1 MVTRILCLRLPNW
14 PVQAAARRLRGQGQ
28 PDSPLALRTRAD
40 WTDAGV
46 SAAAGTGRGGGRA
59 AGGGASGGTGVVAGG
74 LSGVLLEDWR
84 LVRELFPASRSGP
97 AVVAVDRGAWELG
110 VRPGLPLAEARSLA
124 RPVLRRGAKSVAGG
138 GAAVQPAVQFEEWRP
153 EEDRRELEE
162 LALIARR
169 FAPVVSLDALP
180 LPDSLLLDITGCEHL
195 FGGELELAE
204 ELLGEVWGSG
214 LRAVAGIGGKLS
226 SAWAMAHWDP
236 TDAELRGFLGQSGL
250 RERLGVSGG
259 ASGGASGGKVLGAAS
274 WRVRRLPC
282 GEDRPWLDMLPI
294 TAGRLP
300 LSDIEI
306 LRDLGVVEL
315 GRLLNLPREDL
326 PARLSVVAVERVQQL
341 QGVLSEH
348 LVNLPEANPIES
360 EWSEEQPAS
369 GLGDLHWVL
378 GRLSGVLSGE
388 LVRRR
393 QMCGGLECEV
403 KLGSGEWLQ
412 FGAGLVRPT
421 QDAGLLGEVICL
433 RLEYLLSDEQR
444 RIAVGGLSS
453 AVGASA
459 VGGVEGTATGAAA
472 GAGGFLRLVVEP
484 VVLVRMRALAAQLP
498 PARQRNLFGEL
509 QDVSEPVEQL
519 AALVSRLTGRLG
531 RERVLRLGERAD
543 VRPEYSVRVEP
554 LPDAV
559 QAGGAGA
566 AERALWNLAG
576 LSGGVGGVGIG
587 GVGGVKSGRGAVVA
601 GAELVGDLAGVL
613 PRPLRLLEPAVD
625 VTVGLL
631 REGEEPVGSRSPLQW
646 REQLRR
652 VPLVVAEG
660 QRWEVEWWSGAERL
674 QTGWW
679 TDRPC
684 QRDYY
689 VVRVRGGG
697 RLWLYRDL
705 QTGRWY
711 LQGFF
716 D

>member
-1 MVTRILCLRLPNW
+1 
-14 PVQAAARRLRGQGQ
+14 
-28 PDSPLALRTRAD
+28 
-40 WTDAGV
+40 
-46 SAAAGTGRGGGRA
+46 
-59 AGGGASGGTGVVAGG
+59 

-214 LRAVAGIGGKLS
+214 LRAVAGIGG
-226 SAWAMAHWDP
+226 
-236 TDAELRGFLGQSGL
+236 
-250 RERLGVSGG
+250 
-259 ASGGASGGKVLGAAS
+259 GKVLGAAS

-306 LRDLGVVEL
+306 LRDLGVVQL

-459 VGGVEGTATGAAA
+459 VGGVEGTAAAA

-631 REGEEPVGSRSPLQW
+631 REVEEPVGSRSPLQW

>member
-1 MVTRILCLRLPNW
+1 MSEFAGTRILCLRIPNW
-14 PVQAAARRLRGQGQ
+14 PVQAAARRLRAAGESGVL
-28 PDSPLALRTRAD
+28 LAVRTRAD

-46 SAAAGTGRGGGRA
+46 SRPGSGGGA
-59 AGGGASGGTGVVAGG
+59 AGGVG
-74 LSGVLLEDWR
+74 GVLLEDWR
-84 LVRELFPASRSGP
+84 LLREQFPAVRSGP

-124 RPVLRRGAKSVAGG
+124 RPVIRRGDRGAVQSGAGVQSEAG
-138 GAAVQPAVQFEEWRP
+138 SQSGVKNSAAVQFVEWCP
-153 EEDRRELEE
+153 ESDRKELLE
-162 LALIARR
+162 LSLVARR
-169 FAPVVSLDALP
+169 FAPVVALDTLP

-306 LRDLGVVEL
+306 LRDLGVVQL

-459 VGGVEGTATGAAA
+459 VGGVEGTAAAA

-531 RERVLRLGERAD
+531 RERVLRVGERAD

-566 AERALWNLAG
+566 AERTLWNLAG
-576 LSGGVGGVGIG
+576 LSGGVSGVGIG

>member
-1 MVTRILCLRLPNW
+1 
-14 PVQAAARRLRGQGQ
+14 
-28 PDSPLALRTRAD
+28 
-40 WTDAGV
+40 
-46 SAAAGTGRGGGRA
+46 
-59 AGGGASGGTGVVAGG
+59 VVGG

-124 RPVLRRGAKSVAGG
+124 RPVAGRGVKSVVGG
-138 GAAVQPAVQFEEWRP
+138 GAAGPLAVQFEEWRP

-169 FAPVVSLDALP
+169 FAPVVALDSLP

-195 FGGELELAE
+195 FGGEAELAE
-204 ELLGEVWGSG
+204 ELLGELWGAG
-214 LRAVAGIGGKLS
+214 LRGVAGIGGRVS
-226 SAWAMAHWDP
+226 TAWAMAHWDP
-236 TDAELRGFLGQSGL
+236 TDAELRGFLGQSGMS
-250 RERLGVSGG
+250 ERLGVLGVSGG
-259 ASGGASGGKVLGAAS
+259 LGTGKAFGAAS
-274 WRVRRLPC
+274 WRVRRLPR
-282 GEDRPWLDMLPI
+282 GEDRPWLDVLPI

-300 LSDIEI
+300 LSDVEI
-306 LRDLGVVEL
+306 LRDLGVLQL

-326 PARLSVVAVERVQQL
+326 PARLSAVAVERVQQL
-341 QGVLSEH
+341 RGVLSES
-348 LVNLPEANPIES
+348 LVNLPEANPIVA

-369 GLGDLHWVL
+369 GLRDLHWVL
-378 GRLSGVLSGE
+378 GRLSELVSGE

-393 QMCGGLECEV
+393 QMCGGVECEL

-421 QDAGLLGEVICL
+421 QDAGLLGEVSSL

-444 RIAVGGLSS
+444 RIAAGVGS
-453 AVGASA
+453 V
-459 VGGVEGTATGAAA
+459 AA
-472 GAGGFLRLVVEP
+472 GAAVAGAAVAGATEAAGVGVGVGVEGFLRLVVEP
-484 VVLVRMRALAAQLP
+484 VVLLRMRALSAQLP

-531 RERVLRLGERAD
+531 RERVLRVGERAD

-576 LSGGVGGVGIG
+576 LSGAGAGAGAGT
-587 GVGGVKSGRGAVVA
+587 GVKSGRGAVVVRE
-601 GAELVGDLAGVL
+601 GALQDCDGVL

-625 VTVGLL
+625 VTAGLL
-631 REGEEPVGSRSPLQW
+631 REGEVGVVDRSPLLW

-652 VPLVVAEG
+652 VPVVVAEG

-674 QTGWW
+674 QTAWW
-679 TDRPC
+679 TERSC
-684 QRDYY
+684 QRDYH
-689 VVRVRGGG
+689 VVGVRGGG

-705 QTGRWY
+705 TTGRWY
-711 LQGFF
+711 LQGVF